1 MIQNPWYIVTI
12 VALTTG
18 NRPEAIPPVF
28 KYVLNDL
35 ERAQNEFKVPKDEAQ
50 KERLRL
56 ARRFRDA
63 IFKCG
68 ILAGYSKACCTLIPG
83 DRCIDKLPPG
93 DKFLNQ
99 SSRGHTQ
106 RTAGYN
112 ATEVSAITKRSRRES
127 LVTEEIPHHR
137 CPSLKSVAKNSS
149 EISMVRRP
157 TTYRV
162 SWITYIPTWVRA
174 SYCPSPHDWL
184 NNGHVGWFSNTIA
197 YGSVYGHLDI
207 LNQLET
213 SYVLV
218 GALIAAD
225 TPRQIVWHL
234 DNARRGGA
242 SLEQTRAVRQIAIEV
257 SQSVGVKWRE
267 SVPEVKE

>member
-1 MIQNPWYIVTI
+1 MALQHLKSLYPYGEITSSVDVIQNPWYIVTI

-35 ERAQNEFKVPKDEAQ
+35 ERAQNEFKVPEDEAQ
-50 KERLRL
+50 GERLRL

-68 ILAGYSKACCTLIPG
+68 ILAGYSKAINSLISLLEVTPRELQDTTRQRDTSLSLPELEKLGQKFFG
-83 DRCIDKLPPG
+83 DLYG
-93 DKFLNQ
+93 E
-99 SSRGHTQ
+99 
-106 RTAGYN
+106 TADNVQGLLDNIY
-112 ATEVSAITKRSRRES
+112 
-127 LVTEEIPHHR
+127 PD
-137 CPSLKSVAKNSS
+137 
-149 EISMVRRP
+149 M
-157 TTYRV
+157 
-162 SWITYIPTWVRA
+162 
-174 SYCPSPHDWL
+174 
-184 NNGHVGWFSNTIA
+184 GWFSNTIA

-267 SVPEVKE
+267 GVPEVKE